1 MDALFI
7 NHETNMASEVQ
18 FINRRGPK
26 YRVILRDLDSDMV
39 VDASRFF
46 KTLEAARAYAEK
58 LV

>member
-18 FINRRGPK
+18 FINRRGPR
-26 YRVILRDLDSDMV
+26 YRVTLRDLDSDMV

-46 KTLEAARAYAEK
+46 ETLEAARAYAEK